1 MAARERCALGM
12 ILALGLW
19 AGAAAAADSTAT
31 QFVNILASRYPDGT
45 PGRELP
51 QQNIGFSR
59 DRNRAYFTAIE
70 RLDLAPGGATLGNTA
85 LFAFDRQAQRVQ
97 RLAVTEPPG
106 NYVRRRICY
115 APRSDYAVIEGI
127 RSESATD
134 PGNNQVDAWLANV
147 VTGQVEPLPTATE
160 TGASYRYGGFCF
172 ANARDGS
179 AFTFIGQLPYADGTT
194 GGTFVAVLD
203 TTQRPL
209 RVRACGDAREYRSQQ
224 GEVVQRSIPV
234 QYLRD
239 SRQVVLR
246 GTLTAPSDRSIPLS
260 ILDCGNSNLN
270 RPPVTPSPTA
280 EIPGLVGQGFA
291 YEQLSNDGITAT
303 ISGFRAGSFVS
314 YVVDRVARQI
324 LVAPEDIGAASLPNG
339 LSEDGRFLVVSR
351 SFGNPQF
358 ELAVVDIGSRRA
370 ATFLLRPD
378 LQPFESFTG
387 DSFQFSEDG
396 SLVSYRGGGADFAP
410 VPGGNSQQV
419 YVSSNPFYADAMPQR
434 LTDLASASAT
444 TAVSDDARFVVFD
457 SALAGLDPAV
467 VDNNNASDVFLRD
480 RDTGLL
486 RTLSASG
493 GQARGG
499 VKPTISGDG
508 TRVAYVAAAAGGR
521 TDIVVRELATGV
533 DTSLAGFVGGAAANA
548 TLGDPSLSGDGQR
561 LAFVA
566 SAPLLAADTDALA
579 DVYRIDLRTRE
590 IGLASGA
597 ATGTCRGARMAR
609 GTDVVAFECGGSA
622 PTAQAQAKTAPL
634 PGAVVNLYDFIQR
647 KFEVLSR
654 PPSGGNANGGSNIQG
669 ISSDGNRVLFG
680 SDASNLVGSDSNGT
694 TDLFLVDRAAA
705 PAPRRVA
712 LQRSGAQLT
721 LPVESAALSPNGNAI
736 AYTTRSGGID
746 PLGRTGATTALYLAS
761 SAGGDARQVRRG
773 NQSGFSANTAAPA
786 LNFDGAEVVFG
797 ADAGGS
803 GGGTPSKAGTGSL
816 NVANNPTVGTDG
828 RTLSSASTGLW
839 YNPAQDLQG
848 FLVESAVVNGMP
860 TALVSW
866 YVYQG
871 GQAAWLFGS
880 APLAPGST
888 NVPLVITRGAN
899 FSPNFNPASVVTEN
913 WGTVTLKFVGPN
925 RAIFAWSSSYP
936 GYSTGIATLQKLAN
950 AADPTSDRAGEMPAC
965 VSGTWYD
972 PSQDRQGLQVQKIAG
987 NPATLV
993 ALWYSYD
1000 QGRQFWLSGQGP
1012 INGDRAVLT
1021 MRSYRGAQFPPDYR
1035 TSDVVERV
1043 WGTVQFDR
1051 TGNDSARIQWSP
1063 SVSGFSAGSMNL
1075 TRLSTLTGRPC
1086 R

>member
-1 MAARERCALGM
+1 M
-12 ILALGLW
+12 
-19 AGAAAAADSTAT
+19 
-31 QFVNILASRYPDGT
+31 
-45 PGRELP
+45 
-51 QQNIGFSR
+51 
-59 DRNRAYFTAIE
+59 
-70 RLDLAPGGATLGNTA
+70 
-85 LFAFDRQAQRVQ
+85 
-97 RLAVTEPPG
+97 
-106 NYVRRRICY
+106 
-115 APRSDYAVIEGI
+115 
-127 RSESATD
+127 
-134 PGNNQVDAWLANV
+134 
-147 VTGQVEPLPTATE
+147 
-160 TGASYRYGGFCF
+160 
-172 ANARDGS
+172 
-179 AFTFIGQLPYADGTT
+179 
-194 GGTFVAVLD
+194 
-203 TTQRPL
+203 
-209 RVRACGDAREYRSQQ
+209 
-224 GEVVQRSIPV
+224 
-234 QYLRD
+234 
-239 SRQVVLR
+239 
-246 GTLTAPSDRSIPLS
+246 
-260 ILDCGNSNLN
+260 
-270 RPPVTPSPTA
+270 
-280 EIPGLVGQGFA
+280 
-291 YEQLSNDGITAT
+291 
-303 ISGFRAGSFVS
+303 
-314 YVVDRVARQI
+314 
-324 LVAPEDIGAASLPNG
+324 
-339 LSEDGRFLVVSR
+339 SEDGRFLVVSR

-410 VPGGNSQQV
+410 VPGGNSQQI

-434 LTDLASASAT
+434 LADLASASAT

-467 VDNNNASDVFLRD
+467 VDNNSACDVFLRD
-480 RDTGLL
+480 RDNGLL

-499 VKPTISGDG
+499 SKPTIAGDG

-533 DTSLAGFVGGAAANA
+533 DTSLAGFIGGAAANA
-548 TLGDPSLSGDGQR
+548 TLADPSLSGDGQR

-647 KFEVLSR
+647 KFEVPSR

-761 SAGGDARQVRRG
+761 SAGGEARQVRRG

-839 YNPAQDLQG
+839 YNPAQNLQG
-848 FLVESAVVNGMP
+848 FLVESAVVNGVP

-888 NVPLVITRGAN
+888 NVPLVITRGAS

-950 AADPTSDRAGEMPAC
+950 AADPASDRAGEMPAC

-972 PSQDRQGLQVQKIAG
+972 PGQDRQGLQVQKIAG
-987 NPATLV
+987 NPAQMV

-1021 MRSYRGAQFPPDYR
+1021 MRSYRGAQFPPDFR
-1035 TSDVVERV
+1035 TTDVVERV

-1051 TGNDSARIQWSP
+1051 TGNDSARIQWTP
-1063 SVSGFSAGSMNL
+1063 SVAGFSAGSMNL
-1075 TRLSTLTGRPC
+1075 TRLSALTGRPC